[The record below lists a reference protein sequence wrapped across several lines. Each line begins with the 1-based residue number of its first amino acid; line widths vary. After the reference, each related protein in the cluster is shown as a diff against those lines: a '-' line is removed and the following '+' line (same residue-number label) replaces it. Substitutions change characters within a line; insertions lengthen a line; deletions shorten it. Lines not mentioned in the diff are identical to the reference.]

1 MTYQSPL
8 SKGRGLYQSPLGR
21 GDLIRDLADHEERE
35 ELVADQV
42 RTRIALQIRALREQ
56 PERQWSQTEL
66 GRRAHKPQS
75 VISRIENIE
84 AGKGLTLQTLLD
96 IGAAF
101 ELPLALEY
109 VEWEE
114 WLDRMY
120 RVSAAE
126 LRRRSFDCNY
136 LASLADQQSAA
147 ASAFNATQ
155 ATAGVSQLAYTGTYS
170 SLGLSSSSLGL
181 SSSSLGLS
189 SYNHLQLTHYPFGVT
204 VGGSG
209 TNLLGGSAYEPTQ
222 LDLFNLSI
230 PATPMN
236 GLERRMLRNVVAQK
250 GLIIAKKDRELE
262 EKNRRIDELERENH
276 RLGGSVPIPP
286 ILPVTP
292 ANKFQS
298 QDHMAL
304 Q

>member
-155 ATAGVSQLAYTGTYS
+155 ATAGVSQLAYTETYS

-181 SSSSLGLS
+181 SS
-189 SYNHLQLTHYPFGVT
+189 YNPLQLTHYPFGVT

>member
-1 MTYQSPL
+1 MPWLTRRSNLTPFARSQANCFSQA
-8 SKGRGLYQSPLGR
+8 SRLGM
-21 GDLIRDLADHEERE
+21 LI
-35 ELVADQV
+35 V

-147 ASAFNATQ
+147 ASAFNATR

-181 SSSSLGLS
+181 SS
-189 SYNHLQLTHYPFGVT
+189 YNPLQLTHYPFGVT
-204 VGGSG
+204 VGGYGTTVSG
-209 TNLLGGSAYEPTQ
+209 TNLLVGSAYEPTQ

-236 GLERRMLRNVVAQK
+236 GLERRMLRNVVAQN

-276 RLGGSVPIPP
+276 RLRGSAPIPP
-286 ILPVTP
+286 ILPVTSV
-292 ANKFQS
+292 NKFQS
-298 QDHMAL
+298 QDLMAL